1 MTFEE
6 LQALIEKI
14 KGNMSEESA
23 ALNSEDLLMVIST
36 YKAVLD
42 ELDSLKA
49 EMEKVKATNEE
60 LLVTNGKLFQKIG
73 FEEEKAVEE
82 AIEEVAEE
90 EIDIEDIIDE
100 KGDII

>member
-36 YKAVLD
+36 YKSLLD
-42 ELDSLKA
+42 ELESIKA
-49 EMEKVKATNEE
+49 EMEKVKATNEDISNRRQGICRQE
-60 LLVTNGKLFQKIG
+60 PLLG
-73 FEEEKAVEE
+73 A
-82 AIEEVAEE
+82 
-90 EIDIEDIIDE
+90 
-100 KGDII
+100 